1 MILPFPR
8 TGRVMKLILI
18 LVMPTLDARNSVE
31 RVYQLTVRN
40 GGTMT
45 DTLSDYSF
53 DYPFHY
59 SF

>member
-1 MILPFPR
+1 MTLPFPR
-8 TGRVMKLILI
+8 AGRVMKLIL
-18 LVMPTLDARNSVE
+18 TLEDARNSVE

-45 DTLSDYSF
+45 DTLSDYS
-53 DYPFHY
+53 DY